1 MKTKLT
7 GISFRNLQIEIPV
20 DTELVIKP
28 DPLGKATGQVHTD
41 TNALSL
47 WYKKQFLPDGEVTF
61 QAKQGHFIGYIPKDL
76 NQNIFKS
83 VTVTQVWYKENQ
95 EGQQP
100 IGTEYIEGAYV
111 AGIEVECK
119 LNEQSVFHNIE
130 QNTDA
135 WFKLRAGR
143 ITSSSFAKIMA
154 HGEKKFGK
162 PAIEY
167 AIQLSTEKRFGWQDK
182 PRNFGKRAEEEM
194 QRGHEQEA
202 DAIKAYEK
210 KTGNKVTNGG
220 IFIAGALADSPD
232 GVVQDPTMTS
242 KGLLEVKSVIVST
255 QDKTILRS
263 DIDSCYKWQVMFHL
277 WVTGYAWLDYV
288 SYSPEHE
295 TPLFIKRVYRCDE
308 TIEEMRKYIIE
319 FQKIVNLQSELIE
332 DSIKLF
338 RRR

>member
-20 DTELVIKP
+20 GTELIIKP
-28 DPLGKATGQVHTD
+28 DPMGEETGQVHTD
-41 TNALSL
+41 PNALSL
-47 WYKKQFLPDGEVTF
+47 WICDEFNKYTEAYDDFI
-61 QAKQGHFIGYIPKDL
+61 FIGYIPKDL
-76 NQNIFKS
+76 NQNVFKS

-100 IGTEYIEGAYV
+100 VGSEYIEGAYV

-119 LNEQSVFHNIE
+119 LSEQAVFHNIE

-135 WFKLRAGR
+135 WFKLRAKK

-162 PAIEY
+162 PAIDY
-167 AIQLSTEKRFGWQDK
+167 AIQLATEKRFGYQEK
-182 PRNFGKRAEEEM
+182 PRFYNEDMA
-194 QRGHEQEA
+194 RGHEQEA
-202 DAIKAYEK
+202 NAIKAYEV

-232 GVVQDPTMTS
+232 GITQDSTMTS
-242 KGLLEVKSVIVST
+242 KGLLEVKSVIVPT
-255 QDKTILRS
+255 QDKTILRN
-263 DIDSCYKWQVMFHL
+263 DVDSCYKWQVMFHL
-277 WVTGYAWLDYV
+277 WVTGYEWLDYV

-338 RRR
+338 RGK